1 MDKKYILFAG
11 VNGAGKSTLYKE
23 NGCCV
28 RQRIN
33 SDELLIESGGNWK
46 NASDQMK
53 AMKEAVRRMDE
64 YFSNGISFNQETTLT
79 GRSIV
84 KNIEKAKNLG
94 YRVEVYYVG
103 LKSADLAVERV
114 AHRVKNGGH
123 GIKEEDIRRRYSESL
138 RNLPQILSLCDEVH
152 IFDNTKNYVKV
163 AFYEK
168 GEEKFRKPCEW
179 LDSAVPTRKE
189 LHIKE
194 LKQNGFQPNRK
205 IISAMERIDKAHGKY
220 TDLQTVSDIYKGKG
234 KALTPEIK
242 SCAKEIGDALKSQE
256 LSRVSYR

>member
-23 NGCCV
+23 NGCSV

-46 NASDQMK
+46 NTSDQMK

-64 YFSNGISFNQETTLT
+64 YFSNGVSFNQETTLT

-84 KNIEKAKNLG
+84 KNIEKAKALG

-103 LKSADLAVERV
+103 LESADLAVERV
-114 AHRVKNGGH
+114 ANRVKNGGH

-138 RNLPQILSLCDEVH
+138 KNLPKILPLCDEVH
-152 IFDNTKNYVKV
+152 IFDNTEKYLKV
-163 AFYEK
+163 ACFEN

-179 LDSAVPTRKE
+179 LDSVVPTRKE

-194 LKQNGFQPNRK
+194 LKQNGFQPSRR
-205 IISAMERIDKAHGKY
+205 IISAMERIDKAYGKY
-220 TDLQTVSDIYKGKG
+220 TNLQTISDIYKGKEP
-234 KALTPEIK
+234 ALTPEIK
-242 SCAKEIGDALKSQE
+242 SCAKEIGDSLKSQE